1 LKEEEVDT
9 MSTSRLPRLR
19 KDKLTPRM
27 VKKSLWLIAL
37 LLIKQA
43 LPRLSSRENKLR
55 ELKKELLLLLET
67 ESKKLSRVTF
77 PLNLIFS
84 EESLLKMSKLKLMLK
99 RTSPTKKLS
108 SNQEETEED
117 HDVEIMLVEEEVI
130 EAIEEEKEGTIEEM
144 KEEMTGENQ
153 ETIEE
158 MKEEMTGER
167 IEKIEGIIKEKIEKI
182 EEIIEEKI
190 ETEMI
195 KGTTEMIKETTE
207 ETIKEMIE
215 EMTEEKIEKI
225 EEITEPE
232 TMTVTTTEKEMK
244 TEETEEIVIDKE
256 EVDSNRKEAKEEK
269 EDQC

>member
-1 LKEEEVDT
+1 MLKLRILKEEEVDT

-67 ESKKLSRVTF
+67 ESKKLSRVIF

-144 KEEMTGENQ
+144 KEEMTGE
-153 ETIEE
+153 
-158 MKEEMTGER
+158 R
-167 IEKIEGIIKEKIEKI
+167 IEKIEGIIKEKIETI

-195 KGTTEMIKETTE
+195 KETTEMIKETTE